1 MSLLLDLIVKPS
13 IVLVLALA
21 AMPLLRQRS
30 AALRHAVLAAA
41 LLCAAAV
48 PFAGPLV
55 PAWHVPLASVLLR
68 EPLKTPGSA
77 VATTESV
84 VVATGI
90 VQGCWRATRASRRQ
104 IRRRRLLLDPRC
116 RHGCSP
122 GSG

>member
-41 LLCAAAV
+41 LVCAAAV

-84 VVATGI
+84 VVATDISKVLAGH
-90 VQGCWRATRASRRQ
+90 GASRRQ